1 MEILN
6 KLKSNYWLLAI
17 LVLGSVLR
25 FYHLDFQ
32 SPWLDEIHTLNEA
45 NPETQISSL
54 YDSILGSEQMPPLY
68 FFIIHLLFKIFGYTI
83 YVARFF
89 SAIVGLLSIYYLYAL
104 GKELIGKKVGLVAAF
119 LLSINFFHIY
129 HSQDARPYSLLLLFS
144 IISFFW
150 LLKLL
155 KVPSLKNSIYYG
167 LFVGLMISTHFFG
180 LFVAFSHFIIAV
192 LFLLYPNFKVD
203 FARLKYFIIS
213 ALIAIILFIPSYK
226 ALKKATEIKEFW
238 IPKPEY
244 NAFELIYKEFFNN
257 SETILFISSVFGIL
271 YILSLLKIKQTKNK
285 EELLNSSFA
294 LCFVLI
300 FVSITSI
307 LLIPFIRSY
316 TSVPMILSRYFIV
329 LVPLLLILFSIGINQ
344 IENSIVKKTLLL
356 IFLTFT
362 IVDIFIVFKYY
373 DNPKKAQFREVTEFI
388 FENNAKYDPIV
399 SPLNWYL
406 TYFVKDNKTQ
416 LISNQID
423 DYVLQMKSD
432 TTLIKPFWYFGG
444 HNMTYEVKEETQS
457 FLDDH
462 FYLESNY
469 DGFQAWTKHFIL
481 KKDAPKTINLT
492 EYINNTSN
500 YNAKFFIEKFEVNEK
515 IITING
521 WGFIDKLDSNKTETL
536 ILISKEGENE
546 AKIFNKQTVIRT
558 DVTSSMNS
566 GLNYD
571 LSGFSAS
578 FSHLDLPNGKYK
590 ISLLFKSKDN
600 DIYLHNFTDKI
611 FEK

>member
-1 MEILN
+1 MNTLN
-6 KLKSNYWLLAI
+6 KLKNNYWLIAI
-17 LVLGSVLR
+17 LALGSVLR

-45 NPETQISSL
+45 NPKTPISSL

-68 FFIIHLLFKIFGYTI
+68 FFIIYLLFKIFGYTI

-155 KVPSLKNSIYYG
+155 KTPTFKNAIYYG

-192 LFLLYPNFKVD
+192 LFLLYPKFKVD

-226 ALKKATEIKEFW
+226 ALKKATEIKDFW

-257 SETILFISSVFGIL
+257 SETVLFILSVFGIL
-271 YILSLLKIKQTKNK
+271 YILSLLKIKQTKDK
-285 EELLNSSFA
+285 SELLNSSYA

-300 FVSITSI
+300 FVSVTSI

-329 LVPLLLILFSIGINQ
+329 IIPLLLILFSIGINQ
-344 IENSIVKKTLLL
+344 IKNSIVKKILLL

-388 FENNAKYDPIV
+388 FENNTKHDPIV

-406 TYFVKDNKTQ
+406 TYFVKDNKAQ
-416 LISNQID
+416 LISSQID

-444 HNMTYEVKEETQS
+444 HNLTFEIKDETKS
-457 FLDDH
+457 FLEEH

-481 KKDAPKTINLT
+481 KKDAPKIINLKD
-492 EYINNTSN
+492 YINNTLNHNS
-500 YNAKFFIEKFEVNEK
+500 KFYIEKFEVNENE
-515 IITING
+515 IVVNG
-521 WGFIDKLDSNKTETL
+521 WGFIDNEDSDKVETF
-536 ILISKEGENE
+536 ILISKEGDDV
-546 AKIFNKQTVIRT
+546 ASIFNKQIVVRT

-566 GLNYD
+566 ASNYD

-578 FSHLDLPNGKYK
+578 FNHSDLPSGKYK
-590 ISLLFKSKDN
+590 ISILFKSKN
-600 DIYLHNFTDKI
+600 SNINLLNFTDKF